1 VSNPSG
7 TPRRPGG
14 SSYRADLEGLRAPA
28 LLLILA
34 THLVE
39 YPAGG
44 YVALDAFFVL
54 SGFLITGILVKEY
67 TRTRRLSLPAF
78 YVRRL
83 RRLAPAATVVIAV
96 TVLAGFLVFGRAR
109 AESILVDGVWA
120 ALLSANWNFIL
131 TGTDYFATWAP
142 QSPLLHYWSLAVE
155 EQFYLVWPLLIL
167 LGFSIARSVARRR
180 RGPTDPRIWPPST
193 RWVVALV
200 ALVLTVSFSWGVVQ
214 AALSPGVAYLST
226 LTRAWELALGAL
238 LFLGSAHWRRIP
250 DALRPVLGWL
260 GLAVLVAGAFVLTP
274 QTPYPGVAALIPT
287 LATAAIIVAGEGGPS
302 HVVLLTNPVARFL
315 GRISYSV
322 YLWHWPVFVFLA
334 ALVGHDSPW
343 YLVGAIPLAL
353 ALGTASH
360 YGIEEPFRRSR
371 RLEFRPRG
379 ADRRGSEG
387 WPRWIALG
395 LGAAAIVT
403 TAIVVVVP
411 RESTAVAGVSAA
423 AVAEAGSDAAV
434 PEELQGLDRLT
445 AALGDASS
453 ATSWPEPV
461 AAAIDTGDAA
471 FGGGL
476 AETCLPVTA
485 ANEDDCVIGDAS
497 LPRTAVLVGDSVS
510 LAWAPALSG
519 SLNEQGYRVHLLTRG
534 VCPFADVPVTGN
546 LTSEPAPGWPQTC
559 DDHRRWTMERIA
571 ALEPAAV
578 IVSDAEVELLQM
590 VPEEG
595 ATAESRWTE
604 GLERSLAEVA
614 DTRTVVLMT
623 PPRGKAMSSCYTRL
637 SSPSDCAGPVNDAW
651 FSMLDAV
658 TDAVAA
664 SPSARLVETRDLFCA
679 SAELCPAFAGGTLI
693 RADEQHLTNDYA
705 TVIAPIVSERVR
717 AALEG

>member
-1 VSNPSG
+1 M
-7 TPRRPGG
+7 
-14 SSYRADLEGLRAPA
+14 
-28 LLLILA
+28 
-34 THLVE
+34 E

-67 TRTRRLSLPAF
+67 TRTRRISLPVF

-83 RRLAPAATVVIAV
+83 RRLAPAATVVILV

-120 ALLSANWNFIL
+120 ALLGANWNFIV

-155 EQFYLVWPLLIL
+155 EQFYLVWPLLIV
-167 LGFSIARSVARRR
+167 LGFTLARAVARRR
-180 RGPTDPRIWPPST
+180 RGPADPRIWPPSS
-193 RWVVALV
+193 RGVVGLV
-200 ALVLTVSFSWGVVQ
+200 TVVLAASFAWGVVQ
-214 AALSPGVAYLST
+214 SALSPGVAYLST

-250 DALRPVLGWL
+250 VALRPVLGWL
-260 GLAVLVAGAFVLTP
+260 GLTVLVAGAFVFTP
-274 QTPYPGVAALIPT
+274 QTPYPGVAALVPT
-287 LATAAIIVAGEGGPS
+287 LATAAIIVAGEGGRS

-343 YLVGAIPLAL
+343 YLVGAVPLAL
-353 ALGTASH
+353 ILGTASH
-360 YGIEEPFRRSR
+360 YGVEEPFRRSR
-371 RLEFRPRG
+371 WLELRPRRS
-379 ADRRGSEG
+379 DRRGSEG
-387 WPRWIALG
+387 WPRFVAFG
-395 LGAAAIVT
+395 LGAVAVLATVL
-403 TAIVVVVP
+403 VLVVP
-411 RESTAVAGVSAA
+411 RESAVVARVSAEAQSA
-423 AVAEAGSDAAV
+423 AGTGSAAEV
-434 PEELQGLDRLT
+434 PEGLQGLDRIT

-453 ATSWPEPV
+453 ATSWPESV
-461 AAAIDTGDAA
+461 AAAIDAGDAA
-471 FGGGL
+471 FGGGR

-485 ANEDDCVIGDAS
+485 ENEDECVIGDAS

-559 DDHRRWTMERIA
+559 DDHRRWTLERIA
-571 ALEPAAV
+571 ELKPAAV
-578 IVSDAEVELLQM
+578 IASDAEVELLQM

-595 ATAESRWTE
+595 TTAQARWTE
-604 GLERSLAEVA
+604 GLERSLADVA
-614 DTRTVVLMT
+614 GTRTVVLMT
-623 PPRGKAMSSCYTRL
+623 PPRGQAMSSCYTRL

-693 RADEQHLTNDYA
+693 RADEQHLTNAYA